1 MKWLSSR
8 RLTIA
13 LFVLSLGLGVYLSFF
28 WTPSRPKVA
37 AAGPAA
43 GIAGACAP
51 GSRTGHA
58 DLNDGIKTSD
68 RLTIA
73 VRTPSD
79 YDPTRAYPLLVVFPP
94 AGAGRTRRRSENFYD
109 LTTEATRR
117 GFVVAFSDHRG
128 SSPAAA
134 AQQAKVAETVAAFFC
149 IDEKSVSYVG
159 HSDGGTMAEAIT
171 ADMPKAS
178 IVPRNI
184 AASGAGITGND
195 LAAMPCP
202 ATQAVL
208 IVHSRTD
215 EHFPGYGRG
224 SAAYWGRCG
233 GCKTP
238 DLSAA
243 ADGCHPFDGCAEGR
257 RVTYCQTSLPHDRWP
272 PMNNFILDFIQ
283 GNAARLP

>member
-1 MKWLSSR
+1 MKWLSSW
-8 RLTIA
+8 RLTVALFFISIA
-13 LFVLSLGLGVYLSFF
+13 LGIYLSFY

-37 AAGPAA
+37 AAGPSA

-58 DLNDGIKTSD
+58 DLNDGIQTSD

-79 YDPTRAYPLLVVFPP
+79 YNPTRAYPLLVIYPP
-94 AGAGRTRRRSENFYD
+94 AGLTRRRSENFYD

-117 GFVVAFSDHRG
+117 GFVVAYSDHRG

-134 AQQAKVAETVAAFFC
+134 TQQAKVAETVASFFC
-149 IDEKSVSYVG
+149 IDENSVSYAG
-159 HSDGGTMAEAIT
+159 HSDGGTIAEGIT

-178 IVPRNI
+178 IVPRSI
-184 AASGAGITGND
+184 AANAAGITGED

-202 ATQAVL
+202 GTSAVL
-208 IVHSRTD
+208 IIHSRTD

-224 SAAYWGRCG
+224 TAAYWGRCG
-233 GCKTP
+233 ACAAM

-243 ADGCHPFDGCAEGR
+243 ADGCYDFQGCAKGH
-257 RVTYCQTSLPHDRWP
+257 RVTYCQTSLSHDRWP
-272 PMNNFILDFIQ
+272 AMNTVILDFLQ
-283 GNAARLP
+283 GSRARPQ

>member
-8 RLTIA
+8 RLTVA
-13 LFVLSLGLGVYLSFF
+13 LFIIAVGLGVYLSLF

-37 AAGPAA
+37 AAGPGA
-43 GIAGACAP
+43 GIAGVCAP

-58 DLNDGIKTSD
+58 DLNDGIQTSD

-79 YDPTRAYPLLVVFPP
+79 YDPTSAYPLLVVYPP
-94 AGAGRTRRRSENFYD
+94 AGLTRRRSENFYD

-117 GFVVAFSDHRG
+117 GFVVAYSDQRG

-134 AQQAKVAETVAAFFC
+134 AQQAKVAETVASFFC
-149 IDEKSVSYVG
+149 IDERSVSYLG

-178 IVPRNI
+178 IVPRGI
-184 AASGAGITGND
+184 AASGAGITGDD
-195 LAAMPCP
+195 LAAMACP
-202 ATQAVL
+202 AIPAVL

-224 SAAYWGRCG
+224 AAAYWGRCG
-233 GCKTP
+233 ACKAM
-238 DLSAA
+238 DLNAA
-243 ADGCHPFDGCAEGR
+243 GDGCHDFQGCAKGR
-257 RVTYCQTSLPHDRWP
+257 RVTYCQTALAHERWP
-272 PMNNFILDFIQ
+272 PMNTVILDFLQ
-283 GNAARLP
+283 GGTARPH